1 MTTPAT
7 GSRTSIARPA
17 YLCVACGVQFPPGL
31 DQPPARCAICDDERQ
46 YVPDATGQR
55 FTTLDELRGA
65 HRNAVSELEP
75 GLTSIQTTPRFSI
88 NQHALL
94 VETPAGNVLWD
105 CIPLI
110 DDATVA
116 AIRARGRVAA
126 IAISHPHFYTT
137 MVEWSRA
144 LDDAPIYLHAADQA
158 WIQRPDPPIRLWS
171 GRSPALPG
179 GLELVCTG
187 GHFAGSQVLLWP
199 GGAGGRGAILSGD
212 EPNVCSDTRW
222 VTFMRSYP
230 NYIPLAAAE
239 AERVVAALRPHAFD
253 RIYGWNPERIM
264 RSDAKP
270 NLERS
275 LERHVRALR
284 GEHGVIAA

>member
-1 MTTPAT
+1 MMTPAT
-7 GSRTSIARPA
+7 ASRASHARPA
-17 YLCVACGVQFPPGL
+17 YLCVACGMQLPPGL

-137 MVEWSRA
+137 MIEWSRA
-144 LDDAPIYLHAADQA
+144 LDDAPIYLNAGDQA
-158 WIQRPDPPIRLWS
+158 WIQRPDPALQLWS
-171 GRSPALPG
+171 GRSPALP
-179 GLELVCTG
+179 
-187 GHFAGSQVLLWP
+187 
-199 GGAGGRGAILSGD
+199 
-212 EPNVCSDTRW
+212 
-222 VTFMRSYP
+222 
-230 NYIPLAAAE
+230 
-239 AERVVAALRPHAFD
+239 
-253 RIYGWNPERIM
+253 
-264 RSDAKP
+264 
-270 NLERS
+270 
-275 LERHVRALR
+275 
-284 GEHGVIAA
+284 